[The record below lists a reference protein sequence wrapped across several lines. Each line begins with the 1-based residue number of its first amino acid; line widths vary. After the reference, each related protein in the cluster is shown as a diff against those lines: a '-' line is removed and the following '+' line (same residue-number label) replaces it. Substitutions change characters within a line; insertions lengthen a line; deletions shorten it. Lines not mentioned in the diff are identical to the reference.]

1 MHNGTRSTSEAMI
14 GSGPDAR
21 AETWPRSRGA
31 DLVRLIRTNATHW
44 STALLLAGVVAI
56 AVYYAMPQ
64 AGVAQAVILCLV
76 NAAAAAA
83 AYTAAVRAHGLSR
96 IVWAFFGVAMTLS
109 TLANVPYYGYP
120 LLTGRPTPF
129 PSPVDALW
137 LLTFPCFVVALI
149 ALAKQRRGDDYTGN
163 LLDSLILIAGGGT
176 LMWVY
181 MLAPAVHSHGLPVL
195 AHVVSALY
203 PAMDLVVFA
212 MLVRLL
218 VGSQRNGSIRLLV
231 GSLVALLVSD
241 LVESIALS
249 NGTYHVGGPSDG
261 LWMLSYLLIAVAA
274 IHPTA
279 RVFPQAAAATGHRI
293 TYGRLVFLGG
303 ALVSGPMLLA
313 TRPHEVV
320 LVACS
325 SAATFLLVMAR
336 MALLNRNL
344 ASASAAVELK
354 TDELRHQALHD
365 ALTGLPNRALI
376 MDRIEQLLARNHR
389 NGTTGAALYVDLD
402 EFKNVNDT
410 LGHDAGDRLLQA
422 VAARLTASL
431 REVDTIGR
439 MGGDEFVVLID
450 GADLQCAPELV
461 AERVL
466 EVMRQPFDIAGAGL
480 PMVVTASV
488 GIAVGFREEP
498 GELLREADV
507 ALYQAKAAGKDCAE
521 LFHPDMDSRGQH
533 RYELEFDLRSALEA
547 GQFHLVYQPIYNLD
561 DLDLVGV
568 EALIRWDHPTLG
580 EIQPDEFIP
589 LLESSGQIVDVG
601 RWVLLEACVQMAAWR
616 ERGSDLTISVN
627 VSGRQ
632 LDRDTILDH
641 VRAALEISHLEAAML
656 TLEITETALMRNVD
670 ATARRLA
677 QLKDLGVQIAIDDF
691 GTGYSSLSYLQRF
704 SVDCIKI
711 DRTFTDAITR
721 SPESDALIHTLVQLG
736 KDLGLKT
743 LAEGVENTDQVDH
756 LRSEQ
761 VNEVQGFLLARPLKP
776 EMLETQILVPGR
788 ITGLPNATPR
798 QAALHL
804 RTRHA
809 KDASPKAPDPPLPM
823 S

>member
-1 MHNGTRSTSEAMI
+1 MMGSE
-14 GSGPDAR
+14 PDVASD
-21 AETWPRSRGA
+21 ALPRSPTAALLRQA
-31 DLVRLIRTNATHW
+31 RTNGAHW
-44 STALLLAGVVAI
+44 SAALLFAGLVAI
-56 AVYYAMPQ
+56 GCYYAMPQ

-76 NAAAAAA
+76 NATAAAAA
-83 AYTAAVRAHGLSR
+83 FTAAVRARGLSR
-96 IVWAFFGVAMTLS
+96 VVWTFFGTAMTLS
-109 TLANVPYYGYP
+109 SLANMPYYGYP

-137 LLTFPCFVVALI
+137 LLTFPCFVVALV
-149 ALAKQRRGDDYTGN
+149 ALAKQRRGDDYVGN
-163 LLDSLILIAGGGT
+163 LVDSLILIAGGGT
-176 LMWVY
+176 LMWVF
-181 MLAPAVHSHGLPVL
+181 MLAPAVHSRGLPVF

-218 VGSQRNGSIRLLV
+218 VGSHRSGSIRLLAA
-231 GSLVALLVSD
+231 SLVALLVSD
-241 LVESIALS
+241 LVEAVALS
-249 NGTYHVGGPSDG
+249 NGTYHFGGPSDG

-279 RVFPQAAAATGHRI
+279 RVFPHAGAPTGHRI
-293 TYGRLVFLGG
+293 TYGRLLFLGA
-303 ALVSGPMLLA
+303 ALVSGPILLA

-320 LVACS
+320 LVSCS

-344 ASASAAVELK
+344 AAASAAVELK

-410 LGHDAGDRLLQA
+410 LGHEAGDRLLQA

-439 MGGDEFVVLID
+439 MGGDEFVILID
-450 GADLQCAPELV
+450 GADLQYAPELV

-507 ALYQAKAAGKDCAE
+507 ALYQAKAAGKDCSE

-547 GQFHLVYQPIYNLD
+547 GQFRLVYQPIYNLD
-561 DLDLVGV
+561 DLAVVGV

-601 RWVLLEACVQMAAWR
+601 RWVLLEACNQMAAWH
-616 ERGSDLTISVN
+616 ERGSDMIVSVN

-641 VRAALEISHLEAAML
+641 VRDALEISHLDAAML
-656 TLEITETALMRNVD
+656 TIEITETALMRNVD
-670 ATARRLA
+670 ATARRMT

-736 KDLGLKT
+736 KDLGLRT
-743 LAEGVENTDQVDH
+743 LAEGVESTDQVDH
-756 LRSEQ
+756 LRGEQ
-761 VNEVQGFLLARPLKP
+761 VNQVQGFLLARPLDA
-776 EMLETQILVPGR
+776 EMLEAQILEPGR
-788 ITGLPNATPR
+788 
-798 QAALHL
+798 
-804 RTRHA
+804 TRRL
-809 KDASPKAPDPPLPM
+809 DASPPETDPVLPA
-823 S
+823 